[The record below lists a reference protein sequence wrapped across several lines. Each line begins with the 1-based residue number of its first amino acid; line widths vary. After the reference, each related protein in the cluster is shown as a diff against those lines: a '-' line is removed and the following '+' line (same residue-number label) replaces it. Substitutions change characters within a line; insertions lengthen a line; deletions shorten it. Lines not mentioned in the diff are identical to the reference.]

1 MNSVRLNIL
10 SLNYQKFISLG
21 CKDIWN
27 LPGGDGKIQ
36 LKLLLW
42 LCDSLASLVLRV
54 YALKLTKS
62 KIIRII
68 QIKNSKHCSAQ

>member
-54 YALKLTKS
+54 YA
-62 KIIRII
+62 
-68 QIKNSKHCSAQ
+68 